1 MTDNTVIGH
10 YVFCKEKPML
20 DEQRRIEPIAH
31 IRSDLP
37 TKFGLPRQSGL
48 VSELEARIVFEP
60 LYRDPV
66 AFRGLEGYSHLW
78 LIWGFS
84 ENSRDTWAAT
94 VKPPRLGGNRR
105 MGVFAT
111 RSPYRPNALGLSS
124 VRLKAIQMDEKLGPV
139 LVVNGADLM
148 DGTPIYDVKPYLPYT
163 DSHPEATGGFA
174 DEFVDYHLEVD
185 FPEAL
190 LRKIPAD
197 KREALFGILSQDPRP
212 SYIDDPTRRYG
223 FNYLTCDVRFTVDGN
238 RLTVV
243 EIADL

>member
-1 MTDNTVIGH
+1 MLE
-10 YVFCKEKPML
+10 EKRL
-20 DEQRRIEPIAH
+20 IEPIAH

-60 LYRDPV
+60 QYRDPV

-84 ENSRDTWAAT
+84 ENTRDTWAAT
-94 VKPPRLGGNRR
+94 VKPPRLGGNKR

-124 VRLKAIQMDEKLGPV
+124 VTLKAIETDEKLGIV
-139 LVVNGADLM
+139 LTVTGSDLM
-148 DGTPIYDVKPYLPYT
+148 NGTPIYDVKPYLPYT
-163 DSHPEATGGFA
+163 DSHPHAIGGFA
-174 DEFVDYHLEVD
+174 EEFVDYRLEVE

-190 LRKIPAD
+190 LQRIPED
-197 KREALFGILSQDPRP
+197 KREALFGILAQDPRP
-212 SYIDDPTRRYG
+212 AYIDDPTRRYG
-223 FNYLTCDVRFTVDGN
+223 FNYLTYDVRFTVDDKT
-238 RLTVV
+238 LTVV

>member
-1 MTDNTVIGH
+1 
-10 YVFCKEKPML
+10 ML
-20 DEQRRIEPIAH
+20 DEQRRIGPIAH

-84 ENSRDTWAAT
+84 ENNRDTWAAT

-124 VRLKAIQMDEKLGPV
+124 VMLKAIEMDEKLGPV
-139 LVVNGADLM
+139 LVVTGADLM

-185 FPEAL
+185 FPEEL
-190 LRKIPAD
+190 LLKIPED

-223 FNYLTCDVRFTVDGN
+223 FNYLSFDVRFTVDGG

-243 EIADL
+243 EIAGL

>member
-1 MTDNTVIGH
+1 MLE
-10 YVFCKEKPML
+10 EKRL
-20 DEQRRIEPIAH
+20 IEPIAH
-31 IRSDLP
+31 IRCDLP

-84 ENSRDTWAAT
+84 ENNRSSWAAT
-94 VKPPRLGGNRR
+94 VKPPRLGGNTR

-124 VRLKAIQMDEKLGPV
+124 VTLKTIETDEKLGIV
-139 LVVNGADLM
+139 LTVTGSDLM
-148 DGTPIYDVKPYLPYT
+148 DGTPIYDIKPYLPYT
-163 DSHPEATGGFA
+163 DSHPHAAGGFGE
-174 DEFVDYHLEVD
+174 EFVDYRLEVE
-185 FPEAL
+185 FPEDL
-190 LRKIPAD
+190 LQKIPEE
-197 KREALFGILSQDPRP
+197 KREALLGILAQDPRP
-212 SYIDDPTRRYG
+212 AYIDDPTRRYG
-223 FNYLTCDVRFTVDGN
+223 FNYLTYDVRFTVAGKT
-238 RLTVV
+238 LTVV